1 MFYKVKPVPI
11 SSPYKIMTVKIDLS
25 NPNPATC
32 CTYHDD
38 AKGMKP
44 GSSDWDEFFGH
55 YPCLFKNGQEV
66 GKLKRDNFAQFENGS
81 SADITSGG
89 AGDVMI
95 AFPRKGVRISTSGNI
110 LTVSMTDD
118 PNNSEFK
125 YYAHTRGNQRRDKFY
140 LGAYKG
146 YYDGSKLRS
155 LSGQSP
161 TGNQSIGNFRTY
173 AQANGQGYEQSAF
186 YQLTFRQV
194 MYLLKYKNLNSQNA
208 VGMGYVKAGHLSP
221 INTGGSEAYGMDSEI
236 IKRTNPSHM
245 TDQEHHVKLFGL
257 EDFWGNINEFIDGI
271 RTNRNKNI
279 LIGTNNFNNDGVGY
293 ISYDFYSMF
302 NIYGYIS
309 KPQGTTEMGFIL
321 KENEASDTSYFCDYA
336 QLDSYKHAFFGGSYA
351 VNSVAGAFTLY
362 IGSHYMSLGD
372 SNISSRLMYL

>member
-1 MFYKVKPVPI
+1 MFYRVKPVPI

-38 AKGMKP
+38 AANMVA
-44 GSSDWDEFFGH
+44 GSTAWDDFFGH

-66 GKLKRDNFAQFENGS
+66 GKLSRNNFTMFEGGG
-81 SADITSGG
+81 SADTTSGN

-95 AFPRKGVRISTSGNI
+95 AFPRRGVRISTSGDI

-161 TGNQSIGNFRTY
+161 TGNQSIGTFRTY

-208 VGMGYVKAGHLSP
+208 VGMGYVNGNVTLT
-221 INTGGSEAYGMDSEI
+221 NTGGTSTKGMDFGETTGRI
-236 IKRTNPSHM
+236 QM
-245 TDQEHHVKLFGL
+245 KLFGL
-257 EDFWGNINEFIDGI
+257 EDFWGNAYEFVDGI
-271 RTNRNKNI
+271 CSDNDRNI
-279 LIGTNNFNNDGVGY
+279 LTGTENFNDTGLGY
-293 ISYDFYSMF
+293 TNYGQGTAS
-302 NIYGYIS
+302 NINGWMS

-321 KENEASDTSYFCDYA
+321 KENGASDTSYFCDIAY
-336 QLDSYKHAFFGGSYA
+336 LNDSCIVYFGGGRS
-351 VNSVAGAFTLY
+351 NGLSAGAFCLRINY
-362 IGSHYMSLGD
+362 SKQIYSP
-372 SNISSRLMYL
+372 NISSRLMYL